1 MFSLFFVLLFVLCTT
16 REEDRDC
23 ICGVR
28 AVQPRKRAS
37 LRSISRP
44 FIPLHLPLILPHL
57 PLLPLHFSKANG
69 VFLPL
74 NMAIEAF
81 LSTTAQRAFLGIIT
95 IQAIVVLTLVGL
107 VFAWVDKW
115 VNFNETAY
123 KTIPCY
129 LALFAFGEIFEI
141 LMALDGLRA
150 RNIIQLAGIAIFHGC
165 LIIFSAAQV
174 HETRVALSA
183 SGECNF
189 DGTQESYV
197 QCAGAGTLFAKVR
210 PLLIAAP
217 CVIGAAWLSLL
228 WWTKAL
234 FDEFG
239 WAVFHIVGA
248 NPTMKTMYR
257 WYQVVICLLKF
268 DFFFFVGVTMQLL
281 ILVVNH
287 SSAEFG
293 ITITAIPIVLVLL
306 SFAAIAVQREIKWL
320 MSISLVLM
328 LASESYFVYKLV
340 RIFSTGSQSPYETT
354 KTTLALFTIIA
365 FLILFATFIVG
376 LRCFGD
382 FDKGLKPSKVHD
394 IDSKPQ
400 PSGYSSEPKPDGG
413 YTGGAPLSSRI
424 SIE

>member
-1 MFSLFFVLLFVLCTT
+1 
-16 REEDRDC
+16 
-23 ICGVR
+23 
-28 AVQPRKRAS
+28 
-37 LRSISRP
+37 
-44 FIPLHLPLILPHL
+44 
-57 PLLPLHFSKANG
+57 
-69 VFLPL
+69 
-74 NMAIEAF
+74 MAIEAF
-81 LSTTAQRAFLGIIT
+81 LSTTAQRAFIGTIA
-95 IQAIVVLTLVGL
+95 IQAIVVLALVGL
-107 VFAWVDKW
+107 VFAWVEKW
-115 VNFNETAY
+115 VDFNQTTY

-141 LMALDGLRA
+141 LMAVDGLRA
-150 RNIIQLAGIAIFHGC
+150 RNIIQLAGVAIFHGC

-174 HETRVALSA
+174 HETRQALSVL
-183 SGECNF
+183 GNCDY
-189 DGTQESYV
+189 DGTSQSYIG
-197 QCAGAGTLFAKVR
+197 CSGAATLFAKVR

-217 CVIGAAWLSLL
+217 CVIAAAWLSLL
-228 WWTKAL
+228 WWTKVL

-268 DFFFFVGVTMQLL
+268 DFFFFAGVTMQLL
-281 ILVVNH
+281 ILIVAHN
-287 SSAEFG
+287 SAEFG

-306 SFAAIAVQREIKWL
+306 SFAAIAVQREIRWL

-340 RIFSTGSQSPYETT
+340 RIFSTGSSSPYQTT
-354 KTTLALFTIIA
+354 RITLALFIICA

-394 IDSKPQ
+394 INSNTK
-400 PSGYSSEPKPDGG
+400 PSGHNSEAKPDGG

>member
-1 MFSLFFVLLFVLCTT
+1 
-16 REEDRDC
+16 
-23 ICGVR
+23 
-28 AVQPRKRAS
+28 
-37 LRSISRP
+37 
-44 FIPLHLPLILPHL
+44 
-57 PLLPLHFSKANG
+57 
-69 VFLPL
+69 
-74 NMAIEAF
+74 MAIEAF
-81 LSTTAQRAFLGIIT
+81 LSTTAQRAFLITIT

-115 VNFNETAY
+115 VDFNQTMY

-129 LALFAFGEIFEI
+129 LALFAFGEVFEI
-141 LMALDGLRA
+141 LMAVDGLRA
-150 RNIIQLAGIAIFHGC
+150 RNIIQLAGVAIFHGC

-174 HETRVALSA
+174 HETRQALSLL
-183 SGECNF
+183 GGCDFN
-189 DGTQESYV
+189 GTTESYIG
-197 QCAGAGTLFAKVR
+197 CSGAGTLFVKVR

-217 CVIGAAWLSLL
+217 CVIAAAWLILL

-248 NPTMKTMYR
+248 NPTMKKMYR

-268 DFFFFVGVTMQLL
+268 DFFFFIGVTMQLL
-281 ILVVNH
+281 ILVVAHN
-287 SSAEFG
+287 SAEFG

-306 SFAAIAVQREIKWL
+306 SFAAIAVQREIRWL

-328 LASESYFVYKLV
+328 LASESYFGTPSNTPIYKLV
-340 RIFSTGSQSPYETT
+340 RIFSPGSESPYETT
-354 KTTLALFTIIA
+354 RVTLALFTICA

-382 FDKGLKPSKVHD
+382 FDKGLKPSKVHGQSLLPTQIAEKINLMGEYSSFSSHTD
-394 IDSKPQ
+394 INSKPQ
-400 PSGYSSEPKPDGG
+400 SPGYSSEPKPDGV